1 MLCKQCF
8 RNFRSKISKIYNQRI
23 AAGSLDI
30 FQRLHHVDFT
40 LYDADRTFIDVFCR
54 IFLLVGFHQIS
65 SSRYGKALRKT
76 VSAHRYNS

>member
-1 MLCKQCF
+1 MLCQ
-8 RNFRSKISKIYNQRI
+8 
-23 AAGSLDI
+23 
-30 FQRLHHVDFT
+30 QRLRDLRPKVSKVDTKCVASCLFEILQRLYHVDFA

-76 VSAHRYNS
+76 VSAHRNDS